1 MTNRYILFSLIVSTA
16 FGYKPS
22 SGKTP
27 YSAPVNAPV
36 QKIECG
42 TESSPFNT
50 QSPQPFQLSDLSRT
64 DRDVDIPINYH
75 VIYVAG
81 DSIFMNVT
89 VDNQPY
95 EHCSW
100 DIRDYDNNTFLLY
113 PGFGFDYPGHS
124 YSLGGVLPPG
134 NFALFLYDEFGTGG
148 ISATVTTSDGTV
160 LASVNQGQ
168 WGTYTFLDFTAPEGN
183 YVDGLV
189 SDEIIYEQTEV
200 LNDHYNDLGYSFT
213 VGSIDSAVNAGWYYA
228 TDSHKFETGQWS
240 NDDQYLAMAQA
251 MTIDVPTSVNFFWTG
266 ATLTSGLGVYPW
278 SFDEDDSRHGLF
290 CSNYTYPGSD
300 GTFSEGITGVHEVGH
315 YFGLHHTFENGCSNP
330 GDEVDDTPYQNEP
343 NFGCPSS
350 NYSCG
355 SYDDIGNFMD
365 YMDDDCLDHFTDG
378 QVDRIEWALA
388 TYRPTLIEG
397 TGYEG
402 PVWYVSATGSD
413 STGDGSEENP
423 FASIQFGLDS
433 ASESDTVSVSNGMY
447 LENIIWPATNGI
459 QLIGS
464 GEENCVIDGDSTGRV
479 ITFHDSSNVNIDTT
493 THITGFT
500 IQNGVSD
507 LENITE
513 KPGAGIYCVNASPML
528 TDCTIKENYAYGDGG
543 GIALL
548 DSSDMIIAN
557 VKFQNNMARGWRTP
571 GQWPRYRGKGG
582 GIFIVNSDPVLTN
595 VEITDNYAGKY
606 GGGVYLLYSSASFT
620 HFTISGNIGSG
631 ILQKGG
637 GVFCESTPNATFING
652 IIMDNVGPY
661 LGGGIAVSPA
671 MYDTVAFHV
680 GLTDVLIQNNV
691 CRQWG
696 GGIFGSN
703 MILSGCTIKEN
714 TATYNG
720 GGIYNEDFFTDGE
733 ISFSP
738 TNRCNIY
745 SNTVEDSSEVGN
757 DIAISV
763 DYYGIPQSF
772 MDVILDTFTVLTPTD
787 YYATPIDSFSFDILN
802 GLETVKVD
810 DEILPSRF
818 ALHPPYPNPFNPITT
833 IRFDIGVGEAIMHP
847 LQLTVYD
854 ITGRVVDVLV
864 NRNLESGPHEIQ
876 WDASQQSSGIYFV
889 ELIAREKRDV
899 QKLILLK

>member
-1 MTNRYILFSLIVSTA
+1 MYSGKLIGIKLKGSKSMKNRYFLLLLLISTS

-22 SGKTP
+22 PRKTP

-134 NFALFLYDEFGTGG
+134 NFALFLYDDFGYGG
-148 ISATVTTSDGTV
+148 VSATVTTSNGTI
-160 LASVNQGQ
+160 LASITQGQ
-168 WGTYTFLDFTAPEGN
+168 WGTSTFLDFTAPEGD

-200 LNDHYNDLGYSFT
+200 LSDHYNDLGYSFT

-290 CSNYTYPGSD
+290 FANYTFPGSD

-330 GDEVDDTPYQNEP
+330 GDEVDDTPYQSQP
-343 NFGCPSS
+343 NYGCPSN

-378 QVDRIEWALA
+378 QVDRIEWALE
-388 TYRPTLIEG
+388 TYRPTLLDGED
-397 TGYEG
+397 YEG
-402 PVWYVSATGSD
+402 PVWHIATTGSD

-423 FASIQFGLDS
+423 FATIQAGIDAAFDG
-433 ASESDTVSVSNGMY
+433 DTVLVSAGTY
-447 LENIIWPATNGI
+447 VENINYNGKNI
-459 QLIGS
+459 AVIG
-464 GEENCVIDGDSTGRV
+464 EDRETTIIDGNQNGSVVKFENGEASTAVLR
-479 ITFHDSSNVNIDTT
+479 
-493 THITGFT
+493 GFT
-500 IQNGVSD
+500 IQNGLVGS
-507 LENITE
+507 
-513 KPGAGIYCVNASPML
+513 SS
-528 TDCTIKENYAYGDGG
+528 GG
-543 GIALL
+543 GIGCS
-548 DSSDMIIAN
+548 DFSSPTLTN
-557 VKFQNNMARGWRTP
+557 VTITNNSAG
-571 GQWPRYRGKGG
+571 YHGG
-582 GIFIVNSDPVLTN
+582 GISCSDSDLTLTDVTITGNSVSNSGGGISSDDSNLILEN
-595 VEITDNYAGKY
+595 VIISGNTSDDV
-606 GGGVYLLYSSASFT
+606 GGGV
-620 HFTISGNIGSG
+620 
-631 ILQKGG
+631 
-637 GVFCESTPNATFING
+637 
-652 IIMDNVGPY
+652 
-661 LGGGIAVSPA
+661 
-671 MYDTVAFHV
+671 MY
-680 GLTDVLIQNNV
+680 
-691 CRQWG
+691 
-696 GGIFGSN
+696 
-703 MILSGCTIKEN
+703 
-714 TATYNG
+714 
-720 GGIYNEDFFTDGE
+720 
-733 ISFSP
+733 
-738 TNRCNIY
+738 
-745 SNTVEDSSEVGN
+745 
-757 DIAISV
+757 
-763 DYYGIPQSF
+763 
-772 MDVILDTFTVLTPTD
+772 
-787 YYATPIDSFSFDILN
+787 
-802 GLETVKVD
+802 
-810 DEILPSRF
+810 RF
-818 ALHPPYPNPFNPITT
+818 RPITHKCYNNGQ
-833 IRFDIGVGEAIMHP
+833 FG
-847 LQLTVYD
+847 
-854 ITGRVVDVLV
+854 
-864 NRNLESGPHEIQ
+864 
-876 WDASQQSSGIYFV
+876 
-889 ELIAREKRDV
+889 
-899 QKLILLK
+899 